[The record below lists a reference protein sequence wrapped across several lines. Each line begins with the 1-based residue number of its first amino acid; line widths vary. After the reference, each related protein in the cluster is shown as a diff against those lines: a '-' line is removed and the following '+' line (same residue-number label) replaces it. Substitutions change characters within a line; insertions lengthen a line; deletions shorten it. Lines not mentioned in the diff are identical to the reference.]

1 MMPTTRYDITVNQ
14 GSAFKLNVQAL
25 NSDKTVMDLTGYSAR
40 MQVRETSASTIV
52 LMSASTLDGGIT
64 INSPGGVVMINISA
78 ALTTAMTWNAGE
90 WDLEIYTD
98 AANVIRLVKGY
109 ASLSQEVTR

>member
-1 MMPTTRYDITVNQ
+1 MATTRLDITVNQ
-14 GSAFKLNVQAL
+14 GSAFKLNIQAL
-25 NSDKTVMDLTGYSAR
+25 NSDKTVMDLTGYLAR
-40 MQVRETSASTIV
+40 MQVRESPESVSV
-52 LMSASTLDGGIT
+52 LMSATTEDGGIT

-78 ALTTAMTWNAGE
+78 ALTTLMVWNTGV

-98 AANVIRLVKGY
+98 AANVIRLVKGF